1 MLRAFITLSTLL
13 GLITAHPGAVP
24 CANDTATRV
33 AVGSTMMGNKAVP
46 APAAQQNVALTAT
59 NETATLTVAEGYWF
73 IVRVK
78 DAEGALLVPPPK
90 ASGVA
95 AKCANQ
101 IYYNGNSSPSAS
113 YSFEHKYAA
122 GGTFVVGYAN
132 AATAVSIFT
141 VPVPSS

>member
-1 MLRAFITLSTLL
+1 MQGCKKFLHTSATEQIRQRVNMLRAFITLSTLL
-13 GLITAHPGAVP
+13 GLITAHPGAVS

-78 DAEGALLVPPPK
+78 GAEGALLVPP
-90 ASGVA
+90 V
-95 AKCANQ
+95 Q
-101 IYYNGNSSPSAS
+101 HAS
-113 YSFEHKYAA
+113 Y
-122 GGTFVVGYAN
+122 
-132 AATAVSIFT
+132 
-141 VPVPSS
+141 